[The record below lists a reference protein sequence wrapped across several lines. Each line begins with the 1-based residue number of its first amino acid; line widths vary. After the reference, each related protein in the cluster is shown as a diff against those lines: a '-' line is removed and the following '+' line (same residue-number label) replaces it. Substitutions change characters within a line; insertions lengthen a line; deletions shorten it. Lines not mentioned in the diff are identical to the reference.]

1 MNLAPIFHM
10 RIEMILTYI
19 PYAFVV
25 AMSVGVG
32 YIAGNV
38 AGRVAERRR
47 RSRPAFTLDLNGRA

>member
-1 MNLAPIFHM
+1 
-10 RIEMILTYI
+10 MILTYI